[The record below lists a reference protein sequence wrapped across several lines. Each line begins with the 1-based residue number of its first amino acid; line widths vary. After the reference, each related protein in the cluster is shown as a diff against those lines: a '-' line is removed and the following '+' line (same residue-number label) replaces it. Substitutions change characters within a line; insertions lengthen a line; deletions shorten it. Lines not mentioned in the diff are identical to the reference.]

1 MIFKIDVG
9 HDAKNAAYVFRCL
22 CQPLR
27 IAAWCSAISHTA
39 PRWLALLEPCR
50 EVSQR
55 AAALHEHPRSLA
67 PRTVT
72 LKHLLEFWETFIV
85 LFVGDSTTLNLHADL
100 QRVYLKNFSDCPNVQ
115 ATLVLTGACPN
126 KSSSE
131 IAACSFHCY
140 F

>member
-1 MIFKIDVG
+1 MSKLTGDCSREAAVC
-9 HDAKNAAYVFRCL
+9 ALLKNAAYVFRCL

-27 IAAWCSAISHTA
+27 IAAWCSAVSHTA

-55 AAALHEHPRSLA
+55 AAALLEHPRSRA

-85 LFVGDSTTLNLHADL
+85 LFVGDSGT
-100 QRVYLKNFSDCPNVQ
+100 
-115 ATLVLTGACPN
+115 VLY
-126 KSSSE
+126 SVS
-131 IAACSFHCY
+131 I
-140 F
+140 